1 MRKTFCVL
9 VCDVRV
15 LLCFSSSSRFVCVL
29 WLKNPFSKR
38 RGGKTGF
45 FLALS
50 FFFRE
55 REREIPR
62 ERRLEIGDLF
72 FFAFKYFSR
81 ASICSS
87 SIRSSKNQSE
97 LFFFLVLSTPQPE
110 THKETGKQTTKK
122 GAAAA
127 ALYLFVASVD
137 CCCCSCCFCCLSLI
151 LRLLARV

>member
-55 REREIPR
+55 RERDPER
-62 ERRLEIGDLF
+62 EEIGDWRSFFFCLQILLESFHLFIVHSLLKKSIRALF
-72 FFAFKYFSR
+72 FFGFEHPPTRDTQGNRKANNKKRRRSSR
-81 ASICSS
+81 ALFIC
-87 SIRSSKNQSE
+87 R
-97 LFFFLVLSTPQPE
+97 VR
-110 THKETGKQTTKK
+110 
-122 GAAAA
+122 
-127 ALYLFVASVD
+127 
-137 CCCCSCCFCCLSLI
+137 
-151 LRLLARV
+151 RLLLL

>member
-1 MRKTFCVL
+1 MAVA
-9 VCDVRV
+9 RV
-15 LLCFSSSSRFVCVL
+15 
-29 WLKNPFSKR
+29 KGGDR
-38 RGGKTGF
+38 RWRTQIVDPRAEHPPLGRRLEIEIGDWRSQ
-45 FLALS
+45 LAAAEGS
-50 FFFRE
+50 NG
-55 REREIPR
+55 
-62 ERRLEIGDLF
+62 RLEIGDLF

-97 LFFFLVLSTPQPE
+97 LFFFLVLSTPKPK
-110 THKETGKQTTKK
+110 THKEKGKQTTKK